1 MKITSTK
8 ITCMTH
14 GDKIINIIMYMYDR
28 TPLQGGTKGP

>member
-14 GDKIINIIMYMYDR
+14 GDRINIIMYMYDR
-28 TPLQGGTKGP
+28 TPLRGGTKGP